1 MEYKST
7 LSIIAIILLII
18 CLIAVATLLSTQMS
32 NEQWPP
38 EVNDCP
44 DFWEK
49 EKKNGEGGGNICTN
63 TKDLGEP
70 ECAKEMDFETIQ
82 AYQGETGRCQK
93 YLWAKS
99 CNVSWDGITNVG
111 PICQEIASG
120 KEQGSV

>member
-18 CLIAVATLLSTQMS
+18 CLIGVATLLSTQMS
-32 NEQWPP
+32 SLPWPP

-49 EKKNGEGGGNICTN
+49 NKQDGGNVCIN
-63 TKDLGEP
+63 TKDLGQP
-70 ECAKEMDFETIQ
+70 ECQKEIDFDTIP
-82 AYQGETGRCQK
+82 AYQGASGRCQK

-111 PICQEIASG
+111 QICQEIASE
-120 KEQGSV
+120 KSE